1 VADYDEASVKAVVM
15 AGWGMSI
22 VIGAYDVPT
31 ARRKAIAVL
40 DRLTEIGWTPPAR
53 QEVTLDD

>member
-1 VADYDEASVKAVVM
+1 VVNHDEVSVRTVVM

-31 ARRKAIAVL
+31 ARRKAVTIL
-40 DRLTEIGWTPPAR
+40 DRLTELGWTPPTR
-53 QEVTLDD
+53 QEATPE